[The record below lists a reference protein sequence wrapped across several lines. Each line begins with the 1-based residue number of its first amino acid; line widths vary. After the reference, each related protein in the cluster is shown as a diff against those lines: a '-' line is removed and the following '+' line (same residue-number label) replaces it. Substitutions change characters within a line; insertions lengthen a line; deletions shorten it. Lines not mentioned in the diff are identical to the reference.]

1 MGMGKH
7 THAHGNQKADGWTNF
22 AAVGEAVTS
31 FAADSYWF
39 ATACDMIAALDPDAF
54 GVSYIGMG
62 IGFGLA
68 CLSSLGAAYCHRA
81 LNHTHQQPKTDPEL
95 ATLTPRPAAATDDH
109 EKRLTVA
116 QKAAL
121 VGDFI
126 SHTTDIASPLTF
138 VISLAGGTAF
148 PRWAKGV
155 VYGASSL
162 FGGLC
167 SVAGVRTCKNA
178 LQDHNQTHTH
188 GGMTV
193 SS

>member
-7 THAHGNQKADGWTNF
+7 THAHGHQKADGWTNL
-22 AAVGEAVTS
+22 AAAGEAITS
-31 FAADSYWF
+31 FAADSYWM
-39 ATACDMIAALDPDAF
+39 ATLFDIIAANEADAL
-54 GVSYIGMG
+54 GMSYVGMG

-81 LNHTHQQPKTDPEL
+81 LNHTHQQPTTDPEL
-95 ATLTPRPAAATDDH
+95 ATLTPRPATAIDDH
-109 EKRLTVA
+109 EKHLTLA

-138 VISLAGGTAF
+138 VISLAGGNAF

-162 FGGLC
+162 FGGFC
-167 SVAGVRTCKNA
+167 SVAGVRTCKNT
-178 LQDHNQTHTH
+178 LEDHNKTHRH
-188 GGMTV
+188 GGITV